1 MYDAQYVPQRAGVYK
16 VTIMLLGYLGKEDQ
30 QIKGSPFTVVVY
42 PGEILP
48 QNCTTSLGLGKLTVK
63 AGETKFFQIDTVDLY
78 GNKQVRSYDDTKI
91 TIYATY
97 LNHDNYFSPIGVADL
112 PNWPTIY
119 GKDISGIAL
128 DRHDGTYASQLTIF
142 RAGEYRINSVLNNV
156 DVKNS
161 PQFIEIIP
169 SDIYAPNCVVKNVV
183 LAYTAGITSTFDVQ
197 GRDFYSNNIVVKL
210 SSAVTDYKL
219 EFRDLITNETVHT
232 GTIDDHI
239 SGDGAFHLTFTPTL
253 QGSFNLFIMF
263 NGLNVDSSPYRV
275 NVQPALATHAP
286 SSTIVNINSM
296 VHTTG

>member
-1 MYDAQYVPQRAGVYK
+1 
-16 VTIMLLGYLGKEDQ
+16 
-30 QIKGSPFTVVVY
+30 
-42 PGEILP
+42 
-48 QNCTTSLGLGKLTVK
+48 
-63 AGETKFFQIDTVDLY
+63 
-78 GNKQVRSYDDTKI
+78 
-91 TIYATY
+91 

-253 QGSFNLFIMF
+253 
-263 NGLNVDSSPYRV
+263 
-275 NVQPALATHAP
+275 
-286 SSTIVNINSM
+286 
-296 VHTTG
+296 